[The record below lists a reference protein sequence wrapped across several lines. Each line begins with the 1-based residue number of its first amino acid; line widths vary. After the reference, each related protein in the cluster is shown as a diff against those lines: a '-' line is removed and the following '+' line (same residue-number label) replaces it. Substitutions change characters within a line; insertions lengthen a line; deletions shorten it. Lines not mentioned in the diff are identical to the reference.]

1 MRLERTPHDYLTVL
15 RRRRWYF
22 LVPAVVLGVASVL
35 LALLLPAVYR
45 SSGKILIEQSD
56 IPAELVASTVTSYA
70 AERLQVIE
78 QRVTTSDTLI
88 GLINKYNLYPNE
100 RQYQPMSK
108 LVERMRES
116 SGLTLISASGSG
128 RSAGAGPTTIAFSVF
143 FDYGHPQVAQRV
155 ANELVSLYLSENIRG
170 RQDRAAETTAFLA
183 AEAQRLDRQINES
196 EAQFAILKQ
205 RHAGSLPGQMDSA
218 RQTMARTEADL
229 RALDQRAETIKQ
241 GLVFLQAQLAQV
253 DPYRAGAD
261 GGLSLSE
268 RLRDLRSELV
278 MLSARYKPGHPTLLQ
293 LREEAAALEKAVGG
307 GSDVAGLW
315 EQRERLQTEL
325 ALAKQQ
331 HTESHPDVIE
341 LEGALETLDEQIA
354 QAQQQNVAVREGM
367 PPDNLAYLQLAA
379 QVENANS
386 ELEAIAEERERL
398 KASLAE
404 QAARIEQAPEVERE
418 YQRLARTHETALQER
433 RAIAEKLLTAQL
445 GETLETERK
454 GERFTL
460 IEPPSAPSEPIKPQ
474 RGVILTLGLLFSL
487 GAGVA
492 AVVLAEAMDT
502 AVHGPMQLAGL
513 TGFAP
518 LATIPYI
525 ETRSEG
531 HRRWQRRIGIAVG
544 SAGALAGVIVAV
556 HLYVSPLDVLW
567 ARLERGVEM
576 TVMPLAGN

>member
-1 MRLERTPHDYLTVL
+1 MSLERTPHDYLTVL

-22 LVPAVVLGVASVL
+22 LVPAVVLAVASVL

-45 SSGKILIEQSD
+45 SEGKILIEQPN

-88 GLINKYNLYPNE
+88 RLINKYNLYPNE

-116 SGLTLISASGSG
+116 SGLTLISASGPV
-128 RSAGAGPTTIAFSVF
+128 RSAVAGPTTIAFSVF

-205 RHAGSLPGQMDSA
+205 RHAGSLPGQMEST
-218 RQTMARTEADL
+218 RQAMARTEADL

-253 DPYRAGAD
+253 DPYQAGAD
-261 GGLSLSE
+261 GGLTLSE

-278 MLSARYKPGHPTLLQ
+278 MLSARYKPGHPTLVQ

-307 GSDVAGLW
+307 GSDVAGLLA
-315 EQRERLQTEL
+315 QRQRLQTEL

-341 LEGALETLDEQIA
+341 IEGALETLDEQIA

-379 QVENANS
+379 QVENANT
-386 ELEAIAEERERL
+386 ELEGIAEERERL

-418 YQRLARTHETALQER
+418 YQRLARAHEMAVQER

-544 SAGALAGVIVAV
+544 SVGALAGVIVAV